1 MDRQQEGVLT
11 LIRSAV
17 TGQALALPED
27 FDLDSSLPLLK
38 RHQLTALACAGAL
51 NCGLVPGAQL
61 FEGYGKSLKKS
72 EDQLR
77 ILKKLFAAFDENGIA
92 YLPLK
97 GSNMKALYPRPEL
110 RVMGDADILIRL
122 EQYAQIVPILESLG
136 FEFQVESDHEL
147 IWHAKSLHLELHKRL
162 IPSYNEDYYAYFGD
176 GWRLAKKQAGC
187 RYALSPEDDL
197 IYQFTHFAKH
207 YRDGGIGCRHVTDLW
222 VYKRHFPNLDT
233 AYIRRELDKLQLLA
247 FYDNICRLVGVW
259 FEGAPAD
266 QMTDF
271 ISEFIFESGSWGKAR
286 DHTISAEVRN
296 TQAAGSVFAGWLR
309 SVRLVLFP
317 SLENLSVKYPILKKA
332 PWLLPVFWVV
342 RWFNTLLFRQDA
354 IRARQKKWQIA
365 TPAEIETYQQA
376 LHYVG
381 LDFRFKK

>member
-147 IWHAKSLHLELHKRL
+147 IWHAKGLHLELHKRL

-271 ISEFIFESGSWGKAR
+271 ISEFIFESGSWKGPGSHDLRRGSEHPGGRFCVRGMASFRPAGPVPQPGKSVR
-286 DHTISAEVRN
+286 EISDIEESPLA
-296 TQAAGSVFAGWLR
+296 AAGFLGGAVVQHLIIPTGCHSCPAEKMADRHPGR
-309 SVRLVLFP
+309 NR
-317 SLENLSVKYPILKKA
+317 NLSASPALCRA
-332 PWLLPVFWVV
+332 GLL
-342 RWFNTLLFRQDA
+342 L
-354 IRARQKKWQIA
+354 
-365 TPAEIETYQQA
+365 
-376 LHYVG
+376 
-381 LDFRFKK
+381 